1 MAESIIVHFRTEDRQ
16 LVADAVEQMA
26 LPIEHIKP
34 TWRYP
39 DREDYTLTI
48 YFYDDMLTEY
58 EPENIASVTEALQGM
73 PGVSLAIEMRR
84 SSANK
89 GVNDAS
95 AFALRLIGILPGV
108 VDDAYSAIWTRQE
121 IASFAIKSDG
131 GFLDCYRTLQ
141 PGV

>member
-1 MAESIIVHFRTEDRQ
+1 MAESIIVHLRTQDRQ
-16 LVADAVEQMA
+16 FVDKVVDHMA
-26 LPIEHIKP
+26 SPIEYEKQ

-39 DREDYTLTI
+39 YREDYTLTI

-84 SSANK
+84 VSSNK

-108 VDDAYSAIWTRQE
+108 VDDNYSAIWTLQE

-131 GFLDCYRTLQ
+131 GFLDCYRTIQ
-141 PGV
+141 SGG